1 MRRWK
6 QDCLSKNDAGFT
18 LVELLASLA
27 ILSLIIGLIGS
38 VTMFGIKQYDNQTF
52 EAEQANDY
60 SYALTV
66 LSKEIRSAKSVTVA
80 NGSITV
86 DGVIYAQTGTQ
97 LIKTAEDSSQEVLA
111 DYLPTDGFKVS
122 EFKVSEIETNN
133 IIAITIK
140 NNGSKT
146 YQTTIYLRGDN
157 NAHAETKKD
166 I

>member
-1 MRRWK
+1 
-6 QDCLSKNDAGFT
+6 
-18 LVELLASLA
+18 
-27 ILSLIIGLIGS
+27 
-38 VTMFGIKQYDNQTF
+38 MFGIKQYDNQTF

-122 EFKVSEIETNN
+122 KIETNN
-133 IIAITIK
+133 IIAITII
-140 NNGSKT
+140 NNESKT

>member
-140 NNGSKT
+140 NNESKT
-146 YQTTIYLRGDN
+146 YQTTIYLRR
-157 NAHAETKKD
+157 
-166 I
+166 

>member
-1 MRRWK
+1 MRKWK
-6 QDCLSKNDAGFT
+6 PGWHLKNENGFT

-27 ILSLIIGLIGS
+27 ILSMIISLIGS

-122 EFKVSEIETNN
+122 EIETNN

-140 NNGSKT
+140 NNESKT
-146 YQTTIYLRGDN
+146 YQTTIYLRR
-157 NAHAETKKD
+157 
-166 I
+166 

>member
-1 MRRWK
+1 MRKWK
-6 QDCLSKNDAGFT
+6 HAYPSKNDAGFT

-38 VTMFGIKQYDNQTF
+38 VTLFGIKQYDNQTF

-66 LSKEIRSAKSVTVA
+66 LSKEIRSAESVTVA
-80 NGSITV
+80 EGSITV

-111 DYLPTDGFKVS
+111 DHLPTDG
-122 EFKVSEIETNN
+122 FKVSEIETNN

-140 NNGSKT
+140 NNESKT
-146 YQTTIYLRGDN
+146 YQTTIYLRR
-157 NAHAETKKD
+157 
-166 I
+166 

>member
-1 MRRWK
+1 MRKWK
-6 QDCLSKNDAGFT
+6 QDCHLKNENGFT

-27 ILSLIIGLIGS
+27 ILSMIISLIGS

-122 EFKVSEIETNN
+122 EIETNN

-140 NNGSKT
+140 NNESKT

>member
-38 VTMFGIKQYDNQTF
+38 VTIFGIKQYDKQTF

-66 LSKEIRSAKSVTVA
+66 LSKEIRSAESVTVA
-80 NGSITV
+80 EGSITV
-86 DGVIYAQTGTQ
+86 DGIVYAQSGTQ
-97 LIKTAEDSSQEVLA
+97 LIKTAEGSNKEVLA
-111 DYLPTDGFKVS
+111 DDLPTAG
-122 EFKVSEIETNN
+122 FKVSEIEKNN
-133 IIAITIK
+133 IIEIIIK
-140 NNGSKT
+140 NNESKT
-146 YQTTIYLRGDN
+146 YQTTIYLRR
-157 NAHAETKKD
+157 
-166 I
+166 

>member
-1 MRRWK
+1 
-6 QDCLSKNDAGFT
+6 
-18 LVELLASLA
+18 
-27 ILSLIIGLIGS
+27 
-38 VTMFGIKQYDNQTF
+38 MFGIKQYDKQTF

-66 LSKEIRSAKSVTVA
+66 LSKEIRSAESVTVA

-122 EFKVSEIETNN
+122 YLPTDGFKVSEIETNN

-140 NNGSKT
+140 NNESKT
-146 YQTTIYLRGDN
+146 YQTTIYLRR
-157 NAHAETKKD
+157 
-166 I
+166 

>member
-38 VTMFGIKQYDNQTF
+38 VTMFGIKQYDKQTF

-66 LSKEIRSAKSVTVA
+66 LSKEIRSAESVTIA
-80 NGSITV
+80 EGSITV
-86 DGVIYAQTGTQ
+86 DGIVYAQSGTQ

-140 NNGSKT
+140 NSESKT

>member
-38 VTMFGIKQYDNQTF
+38 VTMFGIKQYDKQTF

-122 EFKVSEIETNN
+122 ETDGFKVSEIEKNN
-133 IIAITIK
+133 IIEIIIK
-140 NNGSKT
+140 NNESKT
-146 YQTTIYLRGDN
+146 YQTTIYLRR
-157 NAHAETKKD
+157 
-166 I
+166 

>member
-38 VTMFGIKQYDNQTF
+38 VTMFGIKQYDKQTF
-52 EAEQANDY
+52 EAEQANDC

-86 DGVIYAQTGTQ
+86 DGVIYAQTGT
-97 LIKTAEDSSQEVLA
+97 
-111 DYLPTDGFKVS
+111 
-122 EFKVSEIETNN
+122 
-133 IIAITIK
+133 
-140 NNGSKT
+140 
-146 YQTTIYLRGDN
+146 
-157 NAHAETKKD
+157 
-166 I
+166 

>member
-122 EFKVSEIETNN
+122 YLPTDGFKVSEIEKNN
-133 IIAITIK
+133 IIEIIIK
-140 NNGSKT
+140 NNESKT
-146 YQTTIYLRGDN
+146 YQTTIYLRR
-157 NAHAETKKD
+157 
-166 I
+166 

>member
-1 MRRWK
+1 MRKWK
-6 QDCLSKNDAGFT
+6 PDWHLKNENGFT

-27 ILSLIIGLIGS
+27 ILSMIISLIGS

-122 EFKVSEIETNN
+122 EIETNN

-140 NNGSKT
+140 NNESKT
-146 YQTTIYLRGDN
+146 YQTTIYLRR
-157 NAHAETKKD
+157 
-166 I
+166 

>member
-1 MRRWK
+1 MRKWK
-6 QDCLSKNDAGFT
+6 QDYLSKNEAGFT

-38 VTMFGIKQYDNQTF
+38 VTLFGIKQYDKQTF

-60 SYALTV
+60 SYALSV
-66 LSKEIRSAKSVTVA
+66 LSKEIRSAESVTVA
-80 NGSITV
+80 EGSINV
-86 DGVIYAQTGTQ
+86 DGVVYAQTGTQ

-122 EFKVSEIETNN
+122 EIETNN

-140 NNGSKT
+140 NNESKT
-146 YQTTIYLRGDN
+146 YQTTIYLRR
-157 NAHAETKKD
+157 
-166 I
+166 

>member
-27 ILSLIIGLIGS
+27 ILSMIISLIGS
-38 VTMFGIKQYDNQTF
+38 VTMFGIKQYDKQTF

-66 LSKEIRSAKSVTVA
+66 LSKEIRSAESVTVA

-122 EFKVSEIETNN
+122 EIETNN

-140 NNGSKT
+140 NNESKT
-146 YQTTIYLRGDN
+146 YQTTIYLRR
-157 NAHAETKKD
+157 
-166 I
+166 

>member
-80 NGSITV
+80 KGSITV

-140 NNGSKT
+140 NSESKT
-146 YQTTIYLRGDN
+146 YQTTIYLRR
-157 NAHAETKKD
+157 
-166 I
+166 